1 MPPQLKRLIPLF
13 VVFIGFFLIVRHFLI
28 PDSFGQ
34 YGHYR
39 GNTLEDISSQEQ
51 VHSDKETCILCHDDV
66 QAIIEN
72 DEHATLSCLICH
84 GPGLEH
90 TEDPNTEN
98 ILKQGSREFCGLCH
112 QINAARP
119 TDVVTQVDISEHN
132 TGLDCIDCHNP
143 HQVWEGIE

>member
-1 MPPQLKRLIPLF
+1 
-13 VVFIGFFLIVRHFLI
+13 
-28 PDSFGQ
+28 
-34 YGHYR
+34 
-39 GNTLEDISSQEQ
+39 
-51 VHSDKETCILCHDDV
+51 V